1 MLIATIPAMN
11 SPAVAD
17 VIQPMKPQLK
27 QNLQDMSKLMVSISN
42 ELNTGKMSMEAQEA
56 AASVTK
62 QVSEILQKL
71 SEGDRKYDAH
81 KEGIDQMKGDNDDG
95 GKKNNNPRIEPVRQI
110 FGFDKQTPV
119 QGISQ
124 TEKDPKC
131 QDIGHKNIGAV

>member
-62 QVSEILQKL
+62 QMSEILQKL

-81 KEGIDQMKGDNDDG
+81 KEGIDQMKKTWQPFSEDAPV
-95 GKKNNNPRIEPVRQI
+95 NN
-110 FGFDKQTPV
+110 
-119 QGISQ
+119 
-124 TEKDPKC
+124 
-131 QDIGHKNIGAV
+131 